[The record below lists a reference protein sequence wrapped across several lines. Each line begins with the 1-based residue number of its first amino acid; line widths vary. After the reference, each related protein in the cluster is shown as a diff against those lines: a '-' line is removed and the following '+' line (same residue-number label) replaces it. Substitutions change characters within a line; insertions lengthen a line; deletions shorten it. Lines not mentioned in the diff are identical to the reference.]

1 MKNKRL
7 KTKSY
12 LSLEKGYREWLA
24 VLGYAQ
30 STVYTL
36 SNHLVEFLEWQE
48 QKGKTKLPEMNV
60 NDMLD
65 FIKYF
70 RKRPNKRRAG
80 GLSITH
86 INRQIESLKKLTSYL
101 KQVKGIEINLSISYL
116 KKNEISSRIILTKQE
131 IEQLYAACAN
141 NVLGDRDRAMLGIY
155 YGCGLRKSE
164 GVNLDIGDLFF
175 DRKLLIVSKSKTGR
189 QRKVPIALSVLQDL
203 EQYVYESRSL
213 LLGERENPALFI
225 SERGKRIQ
233 GQSLYIRLKQLVK
246 KAKLN
251 KQIGLHSL
259 RHSIA
264 THLQESGM
272 QLEDIGQFLG
282 HRSLDS
288 TQIYTK

>member
-7 KTKSY
+7 KTKTY

-86 INRQIESLKKLTSYL
+86 INRQIE
-101 KQVKGIEINLSISYL
+101 
-116 KKNEISSRIILTKQE
+116 
-131 IEQLYAACAN
+131 
-141 NVLGDRDRAMLGIY
+141 
-155 YGCGLRKSE
+155 
-164 GVNLDIGDLFF
+164 
-175 DRKLLIVSKSKTGR
+175 
-189 QRKVPIALSVLQDL
+189 
-203 EQYVYESRSL
+203 RS
-213 LLGERENPALFI
+213 
-225 SERGKRIQ
+225 
-233 GQSLYIRLKQLVK
+233 
-246 KAKLN
+246 
-251 KQIGLHSL
+251 
-259 RHSIA
+259 
-264 THLQESGM
+264 
-272 QLEDIGQFLG
+272 
-282 HRSLDS
+282 
-288 TQIYTK
+288 